1 MRQHVFDE
9 LGLWVVP
16 LPPYSVPSILATSAS
31 LWSFPLG
38 TFVVDMLKLLKLE
51 LEKLFRARSFY
62 LSFLVL
68 IGFVTLMLWG
78 FYTYAARKTGGE
90 AVEQFKYTYESKQ
103 YFNGLTFALYS
114 LLFSFTLLLPIFVS
128 MSAGSQIAG
137 EARAGTLRMLCTRP
151 ISRASLVLS
160 KFLVTALHAALLLAF
175 FIGLNLA
182 VGLIFVGWGNLEL
195 YPGPLNLVD
204 APGKIMR
211 DEALMRFGYAV
222 LSGTWALLVIAALA
236 LLCSVIFD
244 SPAQAIVMTVA
255 VYLTLYI
262 VGRVEFFEHLRPY
275 FFTTDMD
282 FWRDVFKPE
291 IPWQSLWHYACVCG
305 AYTAGLLLAT
315 VVIFERKD
323 IVT

>member
-1 MRQHVFDE
+1 
-9 LGLWVVP
+9 
-16 LPPYSVPSILATSAS
+16 
-31 LWSFPLG
+31 
-38 TFVVDMLKLLKLE
+38 MLTLLKLE
-51 LEKLFRARSFY
+51 LEKLFRAKSFY
-62 LSFLVL
+62 LSFVVL
-68 IGFVTLMLWG
+68 IGFVALMLWG

-114 LLFSFTLLLPIFVS
+114 VLFSFTLLLPIFVS

-137 EARAGTLRMLCTRP
+137 EARAGTLRMICTRP
-151 ISRASLVLS
+151 ISRASLVLT
-160 KFLVTALHAALLLAF
+160 KFLVTALHAGLLLTF
-175 FIGLNLA
+175 FIGLNLL

-211 DEALMRFGYAV
+211 DDALMRFGYAA

-244 SPAQAIVMTVA
+244 SPVQATIMTIA
-255 VYLTLYI
+255 AYLVLYI

-282 FWRDVFKPE
+282 FWRVVFKPD
-291 IPWQSLWHYACVCG
+291 IPWQSLWYSACVCG
-305 AYTAGLLLAT
+305 AYTVGLLLT
-315 VVIFERKD
+315 SVVIFERKD

>member
-1 MRQHVFDE
+1 MV
-9 LGLWVVP
+9 
-16 LPPYSVPSILATSAS
+16 T
-31 LWSFPLG
+31 
-38 TFVVDMLKLLKLE
+38 LLKLE
-51 LEKLFRARSFY
+51 LEKLFRSRGFY
-62 LSFLVL
+62 LSFVVLV
-68 IGFVTLMLWG
+68 GFVVLMLWG
-78 FYTYAARKTGGE
+78 FYTYAARKTGGQ

-128 MSAGSQIAG
+128 MSAGSQIAA
-137 EARAGTLRMLCTRP
+137 EARAGTLRMMCTRP

-160 KFLVTALHAALLLAF
+160 KFLVTALHAGLLLTF
-175 FIGLNLA
+175 FICLNLV

-204 APGKIMR
+204 VPGKIMR
-211 DEALMRFGYAV
+211 DEALMRFAYAA

-244 SPAQAIVMTVA
+244 SPVQATVMTIA
-255 VYLTLYI
+255 AYLALYI

-282 FWRDVFKPE
+282 FWRDVFKPD
-291 IPWQSLWHYACVCG
+291 IPWQNLWHYACTCG
-305 AYTAGLLLAT
+305 AYTTGLLLAT

>member
-1 MRQHVFDE
+1 MV
-9 LGLWVVP
+9 
-16 LPPYSVPSILATSAS
+16 T
-31 LWSFPLG
+31 
-38 TFVVDMLKLLKLE
+38 LLKLE
-51 LEKLFRARSFY
+51 LEKLFRSRGFY
-62 LSFLVL
+62 LSFVVLVA
-68 IGFVTLMLWG
+68 FVALMLWG
-78 FYTYAARKTGGE
+78 FYTYAARKTGGQ

-137 EARAGTLRMLCTRP
+137 EARSGTLRMICTRP

-160 KFLVTALHAALLLAF
+160 KFLVTGLHAALLLTF
-175 FIGLNLA
+175 FIGLNL
-182 VGLIFVGWGNLEL
+182 VIGLIFVGWGNLEL
-195 YPGPLNLVD
+195 YPGALNLVD

-211 DEALMRFGYAV
+211 DEALLRFGYAV
-222 LSGTWALLVIAALA
+222 MSGTWALLVVAALA
-236 LLCSVIFD
+236 LLCSVVSD
-244 SPAQAIVMTVA
+244 SPVQATIMTIA
-255 VYLTLYI
+255 AYLTLYI

-282 FWRDVFKPE
+282 FWRDVFKPD
-291 IPWQSLWHYACVCG
+291 IPWDSLWHNAFICG
-305 AYTAGLLLAT
+305 AYTTGLLLLA

>member
-1 MRQHVFDE
+1 MNNVLAGHVR
-9 LGLWVVP
+9 LVVMF
-16 LPPYSVPSILATSAS
+16 T
-31 LWSFPLG
+31 
-38 TFVVDMLKLLKLE
+38 LLKLE

-68 IGFVTLMLWG
+68 IGFVALMLWG
-78 FYTYAARKTGGE
+78 FYTYAERKTGGQ

-128 MSAGSQIAG
+128 MSAGSQIAS
-137 EARAGTLRMLCTRP
+137 EARSGTLRMICTRP

-160 KFLVTALHAALLLAF
+160 KFLVTALHAALLLTF
-175 FIGLNLA
+175 FIGLNLL

-204 APGKIMR
+204 VPGKIMR
-211 DEALMRFGYAV
+211 DEALMRFGYAA

-236 LLCSVIFD
+236 LLCSVLFE
-244 SPAQAIVMTVA
+244 SPVQATVMTIA
-255 VYLTLYI
+255 AYLTLYI

-275 FFTTDMD
+275 FFTTDME

-291 IPWQSLWHYACVCG
+291 IPWPGLWHYACVCG
-305 AYTAGLLLAT
+305 AYTAGLLLASI
-315 VVIFERKD
+315 VIFERKD
-323 IVT
+323 IVS

>member
-1 MRQHVFDE
+1 MS
-9 LGLWVVP
+9 GN
-16 LPPYSVPSILATSAS
+16 
-31 LWSFPLG
+31 
-38 TFVVDMLKLLKLE
+38 MLTLLKLE

-62 LSFLVL
+62 LSFVVLVA
-68 IGFVTLMLWG
+68 FVVLMLWG
-78 FYTYAARKTGGE
+78 FYTYAARKTGGQ
-90 AVEQFKYTYESKQ
+90 AVEQFKYTYESRQ

-128 MSAGSQIAG
+128 MSAGAQIAG
-137 EARAGTLRMLCTRP
+137 EARAGTLRTICTRP

-160 KFLVTALHAALLLAF
+160 KFLVTGVHTALLMTF
-175 FIGLNLA
+175 FIGLNLL

-211 DEALMRFGYAV
+211 DDALMRFGYAA
-222 LSGTWALLVIAALA
+222 LSGTWALLVVAALA

-244 SPAQAIVMTVA
+244 SPLQATVMTIA
-255 VYLTLYI
+255 AYLTLYI

-282 FWRDVFKPE
+282 FWREVFKPD
-291 IPWQSLWHYACVCG
+291 IRWPTLWHYACVCG
-305 AYTAGLLLAT
+305 AYITGLLLTT

>member
-1 MRQHVFDE
+1 
-9 LGLWVVP
+9 
-16 LPPYSVPSILATSAS
+16 
-31 LWSFPLG
+31 
-38 TFVVDMLKLLKLE
+38 MLKLLKLE

-68 IGFVTLMLWG
+68 IGFVVLMLWG
-78 FYTYAARKTGGE
+78 FYTYAERKTGGQ

-128 MSAGSQIAG
+128 MSAGSQIAA
-137 EARAGTLRMLCTRP
+137 ESRSGTLRMICTRP
-151 ISRASLVLS
+151 ISRATLVLS
-160 KFLVTALHAALLLAF
+160 KFAVSALHAGLLLTF
-175 FIGLNLA
+175 FIALNL
-182 VGLIFVGWGNLEL
+182 VVGWGNLEL

-204 APGKIMR
+204 VPGKIMR

-222 LSGTWALLVIAALA
+222 LSGTWSLLVIAALA

-244 SPAQAIVMTVA
+244 SPVQATVMTIA

-282 FWRDVFKPE
+282 FWRDVFKPD
-291 IPWQSLWHYACVCG
+291 IPWQVLWHNACLCG
-305 AYTAGLLLAT
+305 AYTTGLLLAT

>member
-1 MRQHVFDE
+1 MV
-9 LGLWVVP
+9 
-16 LPPYSVPSILATSAS
+16 T
-31 LWSFPLG
+31 
-38 TFVVDMLKLLKLE
+38 LLKLE
-51 LEKLFRARSFY
+51 LEKLFRSRGFY
-62 LSFLVL
+62 LSFVVLV
-68 IGFVTLMLWG
+68 GFVVLMLWG
-78 FYTYAARKTGGE
+78 FYTYAARKTGGQ

-128 MSAGSQIAG
+128 MSAGSQIAA
-137 EARAGTLRMLCTRP
+137 EARAGTLRMMCTRP

-160 KFLVTALHAALLLAF
+160 KFLVTALHAGLLLTF
-175 FIGLNLA
+175 FICLNLV

-204 APGKIMR
+204 VPGKIMR
-211 DEALMRFGYAV
+211 DEALMRFAYAA

-236 LLCSVIFD
+236 LLCSVVFD
-244 SPAQAIVMTVA
+244 SPVQATVMTIA
-255 VYLTLYI
+255 AYLALYI

-282 FWRDVFKPE
+282 FWRDVFKPD
-291 IPWQSLWHYACVCG
+291 IPWQNLWHYACTCG
-305 AYTAGLLLAT
+305 AYTTGLLLAT
-315 VVIFERKD
+315 IVIFERKD